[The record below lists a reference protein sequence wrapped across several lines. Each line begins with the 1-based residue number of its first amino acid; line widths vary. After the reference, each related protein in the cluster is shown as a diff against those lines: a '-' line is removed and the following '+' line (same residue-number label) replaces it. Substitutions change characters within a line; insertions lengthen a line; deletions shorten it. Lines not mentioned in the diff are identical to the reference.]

1 MNEVSASPT
10 GPSRAAQLFG
20 LALAP
25 LLLLTAVGTLQLLLQ
40 APGALFGWVFAGVG
54 LAAVAWIGVSVFWPA
69 RAERNCPICS
79 ERGLER
85 LDPERTLGLHCTA
98 CGWADEEASSWLFA
112 EDEDVSVQEL
122 VVSQRQEQR
131 RERRARARVG
141 LGADS
146 IAASDE
152 RSR

>member
-25 LLLLTAVGTLQLLLQ
+25 LLLLVAVGTLQLLLQ
-40 APGALFGWVFAGVG
+40 APGALFGWVFAGIG
-54 LAAVAWIGVSVFWPA
+54 LAAAAWIGISVFWPA

-85 LDPERTLGLHCTA
+85 LDPERTLGLRCAA
-98 CGWADEEASSWLFA
+98 CGWTDEEASSWLLA

-131 RERRARARVG
+131 QGQRARVE
-141 LGADS
+141 LSADPS
-146 IAASDE
+146 AACDE
-152 RSR
+152 RSRR